1 MRHSLSL
8 VAVVT
13 LTLLMTAGVTRAADS
28 KKPNILIIWGDDIGY
43 WNLSAYNQGMM
54 GYKTPNI
61 DRIAKEGALFT
72 DWYGQQSCTAG
83 RSCFITGQSGF
94 RTGMLKVGLPGAKEG
109 LQARDVTI
117 AELLKFGTDE
127 LKLDYIFWCTQEPYY
142 SNELIPFMRTARRG

>member
-1 MRHSLSL
+1 MRTKRAMLYNLLL

-13 LTLLMTAGVTRAADS
+13 LASLMTAGVTRGADP

-43 WNLSAYNQGMM
+43 WNVSAYNQGMM

-94 RTGMLKVGLPGAKEG
+94 RTWLA
-109 LQARDVTI
+109 
-117 AELLKFGTDE
+117 
-127 LKLDYIFWCTQEPYY
+127 
-142 SNELIPFMRTARRG
+142 